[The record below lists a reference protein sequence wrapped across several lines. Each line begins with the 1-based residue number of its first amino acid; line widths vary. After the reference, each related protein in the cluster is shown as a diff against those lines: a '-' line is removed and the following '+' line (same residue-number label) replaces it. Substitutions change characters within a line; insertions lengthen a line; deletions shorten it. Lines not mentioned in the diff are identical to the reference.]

1 MYPVSAAFLQAV
13 KANTRRYY
21 WTGRI
26 TTKTGTIYDFDQDDI
41 VKGSGYL
48 SSQCCGS
55 TEIELGTVYSAE
67 MGVSLFSNINRYTLE
82 DALVTLTYHLKIS
95 DSRSPS
101 DLDLNYDQTVETDGI
116 YEAIPMGIF
125 EVSEANR
132 KAKCLEIK
140 AYDYMV
146 RFEKDFPAQES
157 IGNAY
162 DFMAL
167 CSSACNV
174 ALAQDRG
181 TIEAMPNGSTDLSIY
196 TDNDIETYR
205 DVLYYVGQVLGGFF
219 VINRSGELELRKYG
233 NTPVL
238 LVERRHR
245 FTSSFSDFITRYTA
259 VSSTNMITE
268 IAEYYAL
275 DPDDGLTM
283 NLGVN
288 PLLQFGL
295 EETRQQLC
303 TNILNDLSVINY
315 VPFDSDTIGNPAL
328 DVGDILSFSG
338 GQADVTK
345 YACITSNSIKIGG
358 RQSIKCV
365 GKNPRLAQSKSKND
379 KNITGL
385 LSQIEGNKEAGKL
398 GIHTFTNATAFTVAN
413 VDTKIISIEFATTEA
428 NHAQFF
434 GQIIVDVTANPVTKT
449 ATASGNIVIPS
460 VDVNSLPVE
469 AAVSEEPGGGESE
482 ENDPEEETEV
492 IGTTEEQ
499 SISVSLPI
507 SWTEDGHADVIFSF
521 EFNNQMIPVHY
532 PQENWHSGRHT
543 ILLYYPIENVVANYT
558 NTFNVYMRCS
568 GGTAAVD
575 AGFCIAS
582 ISGQS
587 MAAAPAW
594 DGRIDIEEEI
604 ERFLIGDGSQ
614 TGRLR
619 VKTFTENDVW
629 EIKEIVKRFYSDV
642 KNGRSSIGGFAMPV
656 DVPGSNS

>member
-1 MYPVSAAFLQAV
+1 MYPVSNAFLNAV
-13 KANTRRYY
+13 KANTRKYY

-26 TTKTGTIYDFDQDDI
+26 TTTAGTVYEFDQEDM
-41 VKGSGYL
+41 VKGSGYIT
-48 SSQCCGS
+48 SQCCGS
-55 TEIELGTVYSAE
+55 TEIELGTVYAAE
-67 MGVSLFSNINRYTLE
+67 MGISLFSEINRYTLE
-82 DALVTLTYHLKIS
+82 DAIVELFYHLQIAGGS
-95 DSRSPS
+95 
-101 DLDLNYDQTVETDGI
+101 YET
-116 YEAIPMGIF
+116 IPMGIF

-146 RFEKDFPAQES
+146 RFEKAFSALES

-162 DFMAL
+162 DFMVL
-167 CSSACNV
+167 CANACDV
-174 ALAQDRG
+174 TLAQDRA
-181 TIEAMPNGSTDLSIY
+181 TIEAMPNGSENLSIY
-196 TDNDIETYR
+196 SDNDIETYR
-205 DVLYYVGQVLGGFF
+205 DVLFYVGQVLGGFF
-219 VINRSGELELRKYG
+219 VINRAGELELRKYG

-238 LVERRHR
+238 LVERTHR
-245 FTSSFSDFITRYTA
+245 FSSSFSDFITRYTA
-259 VSSTNMITE
+259 VSSTNLRTQ

-295 EETRQQLC
+295 EETRRQLC
-303 TNILNDLSVINY
+303 ENILDDLSVINY

-365 GKNPRLAQSKSKND
+365 GKNPKLSQAKSKND
-379 KNITGL
+379 KNISGL
-385 LSQIEGNKEAGKL
+385 LAQIEAGKI
-398 GIHTFTNATAFTVAN
+398 GIHTFTNASAFTVQN

-434 GQIIVDVTANPVTKT
+434 GQVIVDITANQVTKT
-449 ATASGNIVIPS
+449 ATATGDVVIPS
-460 VDVNSLPVE
+460 VAVDEPEPVDPD
-469 AAVSEEPGGGESE
+469 EP
-482 ENDPEEETEV
+482 EV
-492 IGTTEEQ
+492 IGNTEEQ
-499 SISVSLPI
+499 TVSVSLPVT
-507 SWTEDGHADVIFSF
+507 WQEDGHADVIFSF

-543 ILLYYPIENVVANYT
+543 ILLYYPIENVVPNYT

-575 AGFCIAS
+575 TGFCIAS

-587 MAAAPAW
+587 MGASAAW
-594 DGRIDIEEEI
+594 DGRIDIEEYIDLFRFNDGTRDGRIVMKGISEDVAYRLI
-604 ERFLIGDGSQ
+604 EKMERS
-614 TGRLR
+614 
-619 VKTFTENDVW
+619 
-629 EIKEIVKRFYSDV
+629 YSDV
-642 KNGRSSIGGFAMPV
+642 KSGRSSIGAFAMPI
-656 DVPGSNS
+656 DLNASNS